1 MKPTLILLTTLLL
14 APLGA
19 LHAKDEVTNA
29 PTTGDVRDVRVV
41 RTADQEPRA
50 SRRGHPPRSS

>member
-29 PTTGDVRDVRVV
+29 LTTSDVRDVHVV

-50 SRRGHPPRSS
+50 SRLGNTPRPA

>member
-19 LHAKDEVTNA
+19 LHAKDEVANT
-29 PTTGDVRDVRVV
+29 PSTGDVRDVRVV

-50 SRRGHPPRSS
+50 SRLGNTPRPA

>member
-29 PTTGDVRDVRVV
+29 PTTGDVRDVHVV

-50 SRRGHPPRSS
+50 SRLGNTPRPA